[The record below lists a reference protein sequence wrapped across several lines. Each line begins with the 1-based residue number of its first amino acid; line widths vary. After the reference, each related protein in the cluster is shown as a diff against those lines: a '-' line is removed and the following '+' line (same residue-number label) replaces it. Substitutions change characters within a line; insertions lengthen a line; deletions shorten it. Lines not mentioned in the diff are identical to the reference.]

1 MSPDI
6 FPKYL
11 EDPSLLYRVSYEELK
26 TLVVQYPYCQNLRY
40 LLLVKSKMEGNV
52 DQDRNMKMAAA
63 YSLDRTQLYL
73 LLKKEVVEN
82 QKELEFLDI
91 NHAVS
96 DEEHQELELPILDFS
111 KGLEAK
117 DKKAKAAEFD
127 LTSYTDSIIDDEED
141 ELEFPDEDDIL
152 IQQGYGADDE
162 NTDEIILSED
172 ETEEEDFLE
181 EEDILIQQ
189 GYGTDDEDTDEI
201 ILDEEEELELSS
213 PNIIDET
220 IIAGIVAPFVID
232 TEEEEETVEADVAIE
247 TETLATIPSYSLP
260 LVPPR
265 IDLVFHEIED
275 KIEQQKEETAIIV
288 TPLQLP
294 LVPPS
299 IDLSFTMIVEI
310 VEAKIEEI
318 SISLPLVPP
327 SVDLSII
334 PIAVIAKVEEIA
346 VAAPVLNL
354 PIIPPLINMTALKI
368 AIPQEIEEIIFTEEI
383 NIDFEAEE
391 VIEEEQE
398 EQSFAEEI
406 DLSIQA
412 ALKRLA
418 KEQEKELEQEEAE
431 KEAEIFANIKE
442 KILEEGFEE
451 EELPTIAP
459 SEETTRPMPKASF
472 TSWLGRMSAPKP
484 ASTDEEEEQE
494 VEPLPV
500 KSKKKKKKKKGKKKK
515 KSPSIIDNEGSRLI
529 KAIKA
534 RRKVQRKTK
543 SKQMLV
549 RKKKVMQFAEESL
562 KENEEII
569 SETLAKILVIQ
580 GKKGKAEFMYRQ
592 LILKFPEKS
601 GFFAAEIEKIQK
613 LK

>member
-91 NHAVS
+91 NHVVS
-96 DEEHQELELPILDFS
+96 DEEHQELELPVLDFS
-111 KGLEAK
+111 NGLEAK
-117 DKKAKAAEFD
+117 EKKTKAVEFD
-127 LTSYTDSIIDDEED
+127 LTSYTNFTIDDEEDEED

-152 IQQGYGADDE
+152 IQR
-162 NTDEIILSED
+162 
-172 ETEEEDFLE
+172 
-181 EEDILIQQ
+181 
-189 GYGTDDEDTDEI
+189 GYGTDNDNTDVI
-201 ILDEEEELELSS
+201 IQDEEEEENESEGLEFSTLDD
-213 PNIIDET
+213 IDET
-220 IIAGIVAPFVID
+220 IIAGIVAPLSIN
-232 TEEEEETVEADVAIE
+232 TEEEKYEYDAYVDRHAPEEEETIEADIAIE
-247 TETLATIPSYSLP
+247 TEALAPVPSYSLP
-260 LVPPR
+260 LIPPR
-265 IDLVFHEIED
+265 IDLVVPEIED
-275 KIEQQKEETAIIV
+275 KKETAIVI
-288 TPLQLP
+288 TPLHLP

-299 IDLSFTMIVEI
+299 IDLSFTIVEEI
-310 VEAKIEEI
+310 VESKIELI
-318 SISLPLVPP
+318 PISLLLVPS
-327 SVDLSII
+327 SVDLNII
-334 PIAVIAKVEEIA
+334 PVAVAVVPEIEDIAVI
-346 VAAPVLNL
+346 APVLNL
-354 PIIPPLINMTALKI
+354 PLIPPLINMTALKI
-368 AIPQEIEEIIFTEEI
+368 AIPQEIEKIIFTEEI
-383 NIDFEAEE
+383 NIDFEAEDE
-391 VIEEEQE
+391 DVLEDEQE
-398 EQSFAEEI
+398 GQDFAEEI

-412 ALKRLA
+412 TLKRLA

-431 KEAEIFANIKE
+431 EEAEIFANIKE
-442 KILEEGFEE
+442 KILEEGFVAE

-459 SEETTRPMPKASF
+459 SEETTRPMSKASF
-472 TSWLGRMSAPKP
+472 GSWLGRTSSPKP
-484 ASTDEEEEQE
+484 AETNNEGEKVDSSNG
-494 VEPLPV
+494 
-500 KSKKKKKKKKGKKKK
+500 KAKKKKKGKKKK
-515 KSPSIIDNEGSRLI
+515 KRNPIIDNEGSRLI

-549 RKKKVMQFAEESL
+549 RKNKVMQFAEKSL

-580 GKKGKAEFMYRQ
+580 GKKGRAEFMYRQ

-601 GFFAAEIEKIQK
+601 SFFAAEIEKIQK